1 MGRARAHSAGPLP
14 SPPLPGAPRVPVGS
28 ALNPRPSP
36 AQGRARHHQEIAISA
51 STPSLRKGGNPG
63 AGAAA
68 VELRG
73 ITKRFPGVVANHD
86 INLTVRT
93 GTVHALMGENGA
105 GKSTLMKILY
115 GMQKPDE
122 GTIAINGEQV
132 EFATPGDAIAR
143 GIGMVHQH
151 FMLADNLTVLEN
163 VVLGGEKLFG
173 IGAKAKAKIREI
185 SDQYGLGV
193 RPDVLVEDLGV
204 ADRQRVEIL
213 KVLYR
218 GARILILDEPT
229 AVLVPQEVDALFDNL
244 RELKAEGVTVIFIS
258 HKLHEVLSVADA
270 ISVIRRGTTVG
281 DADPQNVTAR
291 QLAELMVGSEL
302 PSPESRESTV
312 TDTEMLKVEGLRI
325 AKPDAEGIERVVLDD
340 ISLTI
345 RKGEVL
351 GVAGVEGNG
360 QAELVEAIMG
370 MLPLDAGTVVLD
382 GQDLTGKLTR
392 ARREAGIGYVPEDR
406 HRHGLLL
413 EAPLWENRILGHVTE
428 APNSKGVLLDP
439 AAARRDT
446 ERIVREY
453 DVRTPGIEVT
463 AASLSGGNQQKL
475 IVGREMSHDPKLLI
489 AAHPTRGVDVGA
501 QAQIWGQIRA
511 AQREGLA
518 VLLISADLDE
528 LIGLSDTI
536 RVIYRGRLVADADPA
551 TVTAEDLG
559 TAMTG
564 AAAGHIESDEE
575 ALVEAAV
582 VADEEH
588 GRLDVPLEDAVTEA
602 AGEDAAS
609 EETAGEDATDSDTD
623 SAAESA
629 TTTDTAGDDAQAGE

>member
-1 MGRARAHSAGPLP
+1 M
-14 SPPLPGAPRVPVGS
+14 
-28 ALNPRPSP
+28 
-36 AQGRARHHQEIAISA
+36 SA